1 MKKILLALV
10 SIAIA
15 LVLTPGAATAA
26 TTNPYGV
33 PVVDPAGPNEVIFTI
48 AKGGKKVEFTEAKL
62 TKVKSSVI
70 SIYEP
75 FIKKRQSF
83 TVIPLKT
90 FFTMVGITGKDKV
103 DTIALND
110 YIYTNTAA
118 KFTAANAYLAIKR
131 DGVQIPY
138 DQGGPIRI
146 VFSDKSSWAK
156 TLEAWNWS
164 LVSIRAK

>member
-1 MKKILLALV
+1 
-10 SIAIA
+10 
-15 LVLTPGAATAA
+15 
-26 TTNPYGV
+26 
-33 PVVDPAGPNEVIFTI
+33 
-48 AKGGKKVEFTEAKL
+48 
-62 TKVKSSVI
+62 VKSSVI

-90 FFTMVGITGKDKV
+90 FFTMVGVTGKDKV

-131 DGVQIPY
+131 DGLQIPY

-146 VFSDKSSWAK
+146 VFGDKSSWAK
-156 TLEAWNWS
+156 NLEAWNWS